1 MKSKVILFIRVA
13 LIVMLIVPS
22 INLML
27 YGVSFYKDELWG
39 LSLSKNKVWA
49 WNKSVLYNINFTQ
62 PLLNKFLYA
71 FGISANPANVIIG
84 KNNWLYLGDAHV
96 KTITV
101 KRTHTTA
108 TNSQLAKKIGLAT
121 KAWAQWL
128 KQHGVQDYR
137 ILLAADKDTIYPEYL
152 PNWAQPVS
160 DYAINT
166 LLANVSPE
174 IYIDTRDILKNSK
187 PKFSQPLYYK
197 TDTHWNSLGGWVAFH
212 HFMDKIIQTE
222 KKLIEPQIE
231 LVSTNT
237 RAGGDLGRF
246 LNISGFLSDT
256 EVMLDIVNPKHIDV
270 EKYDFDTSQLL
281 GAGGNAPVPMSRV
294 PLLIKSKNALN
305 QKKVLWLRDSFGRVL
320 SPLMA
325 ATFSEVLQLHYDVVD
340 SKRFVQ
346 LVNTFKPDYVFI
358 SVVEREAFST
368 HFSNF
373 PPP

>member
-1 MKSKVILFIRVA
+1 M
-13 LIVMLIVPS
+13 
-22 INLML
+22 
-27 YGVSFYKDELWG
+27 
-39 LSLSKNKVWA
+39 
-49 WNKSVLYNINFTQ
+49 LYNINFTQ

-71 FGISANPANVIIG
+71 FGISTSSVNVIIG
-84 KNNWLYLGDAHV
+84 KNDWLYLGDGHSN
-96 KTITV
+96 TITI
-101 KRTHTTA
+101 KRTHTT
-108 TNSQLAKKIGLAT
+108 TTSRELAKKIGFAT

-128 KQHGVQDYR
+128 KQQGVQDYR

-212 HFMDKIIQTE
+212 YFMDKIIQTE

-237 RAGGDLGRF
+237 REGGDLGRF
-246 LNISGFLSDT
+246 LNISGLLSDT
-256 EVMLDIVNPKHIDV
+256 EVTLEIINPNHIDV
-270 EKYDFDTSQLL
+270 EKYDFDTSRLL
-281 GAGGNAPVPMSRV
+281 GTGGNAPIPMSRV

-340 SKRFVQ
+340 SKRFVE
-346 LVNTFKPDYVFI
+346 LVNNFKPDYVFI

-368 HFSNF
+368 HFSTY